1 MDGVMV
7 LAAPA
12 WGQGG
17 TEGRLWLV
25 GGARAQ
31 VLERVKNLL
40 LLWEKERRMTPW
52 QARFSSQ
59 QHPRIPQELP

>member
-17 TEGRLWLV
+17 TEGAGYGLWEVPGL
-25 GGARAQ
+25 RF
-31 VLERVKNLL
+31 LERG
-40 LLWEKERRMTPW
+40 
-52 QARFSSQ
+52 
-59 QHPRIPQELP
+59 